1 MELHMG
7 CSVGNILNIDGL
19 VLQGGVLS
27 IVLYVRGNSAHR
39 KFMKE
44 MQAADRLA
52 GKRLPTDK

>member
-1 MELHMG
+1 MG
-7 CSVGNILNIDGL
+7 CSIGNILNIDGL